1 MKGSD
6 IVIIAIVVAFALAGP
21 LLVIWALN
29 TVFALD
35 IEYSFLNWL
44 AISILMSIIPS
55 RVASSTKSLS

>member
-6 IVIIAIVVAFALAGP
+6 IVIIAIVVAFALSGP

-29 TVFALD
+29 TVFAFD

-55 RVASSTKSLS
+55 RVVSSK